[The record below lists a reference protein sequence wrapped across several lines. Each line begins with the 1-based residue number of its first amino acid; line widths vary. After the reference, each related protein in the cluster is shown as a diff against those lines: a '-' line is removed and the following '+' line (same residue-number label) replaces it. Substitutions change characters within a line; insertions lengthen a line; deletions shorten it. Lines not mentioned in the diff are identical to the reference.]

1 MLTLPTMMDIAVP
14 TTMDIAVESFNSFY
28 GLNDFGVYSQIC
40 FLTGFPLRWIEPLSL
55 FFSCPQVSAFLN
67 VLDLLLKFIAFFTK
81 VHIKPKKLAGHS
93 VK

>member
-1 MLTLPTMMDIAVP
+1 MLTLPTIMDIAVP

-67 VLDLLLKFIAFFTK
+67 VLDLFLKFIAFLQRF
-81 VHIKPKKLAGHS
+81 VLNPKN
-93 VK
+93 